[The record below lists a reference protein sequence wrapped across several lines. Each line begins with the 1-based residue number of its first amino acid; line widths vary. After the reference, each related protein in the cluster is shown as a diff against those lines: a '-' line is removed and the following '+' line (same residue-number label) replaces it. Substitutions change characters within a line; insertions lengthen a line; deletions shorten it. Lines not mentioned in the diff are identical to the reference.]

1 MLTSWNINLKLK
13 HRKKPLVESL
23 YSTLYIGEGPGGGG
37 QVGSQLNSPPPSH
50 PDM

>member
-13 HRKKPLVESL
+13 HTKKTLVESL
-23 YSTLYIGEGPGGGG
+23 YSTLYIGEGGWGWG